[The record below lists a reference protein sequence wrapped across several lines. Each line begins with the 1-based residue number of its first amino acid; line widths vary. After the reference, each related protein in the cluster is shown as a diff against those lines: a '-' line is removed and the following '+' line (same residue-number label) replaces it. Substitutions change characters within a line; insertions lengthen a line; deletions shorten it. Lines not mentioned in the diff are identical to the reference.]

1 MTKKYYTYANIIRV
15 LALDT
20 ENMANSLMVD
30 INTED
35 GSILTIFDAS
45 REFDADFIRSYVNLV
60 SNSTTG
66 FKETDLVE
74 IKRVA
79 DDILVKKNIELT

>member
-1 MTKKYYTYANIIRV
+1 MATKYYTYANIIRV

-35 GSILTIFDAS
+35 GKILTIFDAS

-66 FKETDLVE
+66 FKETDSVE
-74 IKRVA
+74 IKRIA
-79 DDILVKKNIELT
+79 DGILAQRISK